1 MLVILMSKRV
11 KGRVQA
17 VSLKPK
23 KDYYGICI
31 DDTWYN
37 GNGDLKENIKEAEVK
52 LEVKENSE
60 DFIDIKNYDILEED
74 SQDAQRRDNSNAGS
88 GGESNSSP
96 KTSSTTTSMSE
107 RQASIQANS
116 MTKTAAEII
125 AEHGD
130 VDDGEFI
137 EEVSTLAH
145 GLNEISSDIR
155 EENLE

>member
-1 MLVILMSKRV
+1 MSKTV

-23 KDYYGICI
+23 KDYYGIYI

-37 GNGDLKENIKEAEVK
+37 GSGDLEENIEEAEVK

-60 DFIDIKNYDILEED
+60 DFIDIKNYDVLEED
-74 SQDAQRRDNSNAGS
+74 SQDAQRREPSNAGS
-88 GGESNSSP
+88 GGESNSGP
-96 KTSSTTTSMSE
+96 KTSSTTTMSE

-116 MTKTAAEII
+116 MTKTAAEIV

-137 EEVSTLAH
+137 EEVSKVAH

>member
-1 MLVILMSKRV
+1 MSETV
-11 KGRVQA
+11 KGRVQS
-17 VSLKPK
+17 VNDKE
-23 KDYYGICI
+23 DNDWFGICI

-37 GNGDLKENIKEAEVK
+37 GDDSLTQDVTNFKLKIEY
-52 LEVKENSE
+52 E
-60 DFIDIKNYDILEED
+60 DQDDWNKIQKINVLEED
-74 SQDAQRRDNSNAGS
+74 SEDAQRREPSNAGLGSGSSNS
-88 GGESNSSP
+88 GG

-116 MTKTAAEII
+116 MTKTAAEIV

-145 GLNEISSDIR
+145 GLNEISSSIR